1 MKIYSMTATFGKL
14 DHATLELKPG
24 LNVIHAPNEWG
35 KSTWCAFLAAML
47 YGIDTRE
54 RSKQGSLADK
64 EHYAPWSGSPMSGRM
79 NIRWKDRDITI
90 ERRTKGRSVMG
101 DFKAY
106 ETESGLPVPELSAA
120 NCGQML
126 LGVEKEVFLRAGF
139 LRLTDLPVTQDEAL
153 RRRLNALVT
162 TGDESGA
169 ADKLGQKLRDLKNRC
184 RFNRTGLL
192 PQAEARRAELIRKI
206 GDLESHRE
214 QSVRISQRQKE
225 LENHIAKLENHKATL
240 AYEAAQENAGRV
252 EQAVLAKD
260 RAYSELERLEGQC
273 AQLPDQ
279 RRLEQQLKALEE
291 LQQSWEALQMDSQLL
306 PQQPIQPEAPGVFRG
321 MSPAE
326 AVKTVENDTIRYRSG
341 SKAPL
346 PLLILSVLGIVGAV
360 VLLALS
366 QGWLAII
373 PGVVAVL
380 ALSIGLGISGKDRRQ
395 RQEIARKYG
404 SEAPEDWRYLAQKY
418 EQDWR
423 RYGEEL
429 TSYRKTA
436 EEMHSRRNELVG
448 KIREA
453 TGGRLPKQ
461 AVAEL
466 REKIALWD
474 RRGDAAREY
483 QRLTGHAQTLQAMT
497 KPVDPPRY
505 PDELTWSAQETA
517 RLLADAQYEQRQLQM
532 QLGQSMGQMAGL
544 GAEESLRQELEQVNR
559 RIRELEDM
567 YAALTTAQETLN
579 KAAAELQRRFAPKI
593 ADRARE
599 LFTGLTGHRYDRL
612 TMAQDMSLQIGAQ
625 GEDTLRDSLWRS
637 DGTVDQLYLALRLA
651 VAEELTPEAPLVLD
665 DALVRFDDIR
675 LERAM
680 EILKTAAQNKQVI
693 LFTCQGRETQYE

>member
-14 DHATLELKPG
+14 DHASLELKPG

-79 NIRWKDRDITI
+79 NIEWKGKDITI
-90 ERRTKGRSVMG
+90 ERRTKGRSIMG

-106 ETESGLPVPELSAA
+106 ETESGLPVPELNAA

-169 ADKLGQKLRDLKNRC
+169 ADKLGKSLRDLKNRC

-192 PQAEARRAELIRKI
+192 PQAEARRAELTRKL
-206 GDLESHRE
+206 GDLESHRG
-214 QSVRISQRQKE
+214 QSVRIRQRQKE
-225 LENHIAKLENHKATL
+225 LEDHIANLENHKASL
-240 AYEAAQENAGRV
+240 AYEAARENAGRV
-252 EQAVLAKD
+252 EQAILARD
-260 RAYSELERLEGQC
+260 RAYSELERLERQC

-279 RRLEQQLKALEE
+279 GRLEQQLKGLEE
-291 LQQSWEALQMDSQLL
+291 LQQSWEALQLDMQLL
-306 PQQPIQPEAPGVFRG
+306 PQQPMQPEPPEVFRG

-326 AVKTVENDTIRYRSG
+326 AVKTAENDAVRYRSG
-341 SKAPL
+341 NKAPL
-346 PLLILSVLGIVGAV
+346 PLIILSVLGVIGTA
-360 VLLALS
+360 VLLVLS
-366 QGWLAII
+366 QGWIAVI
-373 PGVVAVL
+373 PGLVAVL
-380 ALSIGLGISGKDRRQ
+380 ALSVGLWISGKDRRQ
-395 RQEIARKYG
+395 RQAIARKYG
-404 SEAPEDWRYLAQKY
+404 SEDPEVWRLLAQRY
-418 EQDWR
+418 EQDWK
-423 RYGEEL
+423 RYGAEQA
-429 TSYRKTA
+429 SYRKTA
-436 EEMHSRRNELVG
+436 EDLHSRRNELVG
-448 KIREA
+448 KIRKA

-466 REKIALWD
+466 REKLSLWD
-474 RRGDAAREY
+474 RRSDAAREY
-483 QRLTGHAQTLQAMT
+483 QRLAGHAQTLQAMA
-497 KPVDPPRY
+497 KPVDPPKH
-505 PDELTWSAQETA
+505 PDELTWTAQETA

-532 QLGQSMGQMAGL
+532 HLGQSMGQMAGL
-544 GAEESLRQELEQVNR
+544 GSEEQLRRELDEVNR
-559 RIRELEDM
+559 RIDALEDT
-567 YAALTTAQETLN
+567 YAALTMAQETLN

-593 ADRARE
+593 AERARE
-599 LFTGLTGHRYDRL
+599 LFAGLTGQRYDRL
-612 TMAQDMSLQIGAQ
+612 TMGQDMSLQIGAQ

-665 DALVRFDDIR
+665 DALVRFDDVR

-693 LFTCQGRETQYE
+693 LFTCQKRELSL